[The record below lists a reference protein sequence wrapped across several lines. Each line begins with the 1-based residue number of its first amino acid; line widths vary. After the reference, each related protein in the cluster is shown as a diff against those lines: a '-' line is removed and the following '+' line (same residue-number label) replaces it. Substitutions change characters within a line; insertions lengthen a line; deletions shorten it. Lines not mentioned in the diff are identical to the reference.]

1 LWRWLGEPQK
11 EEYDSRWE
19 GDVRRAAREV
29 AFFSSSD
36 LRKIA
41 DGLLP
46 PRWKKQDEKCKDLC
60 YS

>member
-1 LWRWLGEPQK
+1 M
-11 EEYDSRWE
+11 
-19 GDVRRAAREV
+19 RRDAREV